1 MTATTATTT
10 TKIVDLFAYC
20 NNCMARQ
27 NENYQLHKKDYA
39 TRRAEDQ
46 KIKDE
51 MKNDV
56 AAYFGFADLS
66 EAVKT
71 KVFEKAW
78 EEGHSGGYMDVAMA
92 YEDLLELADFIKK
105 N

>member
-1 MTATTATTT
+1 MTATTT
-10 TKIVDLFAYC
+10 TKIVDLFVYC
-20 NNCMARQ
+20 NNCIARQ
-27 NENYQLHKKDYA
+27 NENYKLYKKDYT
-39 TRRAEDQ
+39 TRQIEDQ
-46 KIKDE
+46 KIRDE

-56 AAYFGFADLS
+56 AAYLGFGYMS

-71 KVFEKAW
+71 KLFEKAW